1 MNEEKNNNSVF
12 KNILAIIGILFL
24 ALVLS
29 LAGDII
35 GAITSGTLAEVTGL
49 GEKYGLFFDYFSTF
63 GAILVLIIFMLIY
76 KKDKPLLKKLK
87 FKPGHFLI
95 GLVIG
100 GTLNFICAFAAML
113 NKDLVIVP
121 NKVAIIGLVIA
132 FVLVCMQSTG
142 EELLCRLF
150 VHEKVKRHSTA
161 LVAMIVN
168 SLFFAALHLGND
180 GITWVSFID
189 LLVYGLSMTL
199 YVHYLDG
206 FWIASAVHTSWN
218 FMQNFILGLPNS
230 GIPAEYSLF
239 KITAAKDSFFYNTV
253 FGVEGTMFCVILEIV
268 AFIAIFLILRKN
280 KSA

>member
-1 MNEEKNNNSVF
+1 M
-12 KNILAIIGILFL
+12 
-24 ALVLS
+24 
-29 LAGDII
+29 
-35 GAITSGTLAEVTGL
+35 AEVTGL

-87 FKPGHFLI
+87 FNPGHFLI

-150 VHEKVKRHSTA
+150 VHDKVKRHSTA

-180 GITWVSFID
+180 GITWVSLID
-189 LLVYGLSMTL
+189 LIVYGMSMTL

-230 GIPAEYSLF
+230 GTPAEYSLF
-239 KITAAKDSFFYNTV
+239 KAISAKNSFFYDV
-253 FGVEGTMFCVILEIV
+253 GFGVEGTVFCTILLTLGIV
-268 AFIAIFLILRKN
+268 LIYFLCHKKKL
-280 KSA
+280 ATEAV